1 MKDILI
7 RDMEEELY
15 NSISESTENDK
26 RSINKQIQYLLEMA
40 LNINK

>member
-1 MKDILI
+1 MKDVLI
-7 RDMEEELY
+7 RDMEEDLY
-15 NSISESTENDK
+15 NSISESAENDK